1 MSEVNPFALFLS
13 AEKEHLMIHSYEQFI
28 EEAQSYLR
36 LCEQFLAQYGL
47 EDEVVVDH
55 ICYKC
60 KSSAEYGRMRTL
72 LETNPPSLYFY
83 QVYLAKR
90 RVAYLKL
97 HNGLPIK
104 GGTVNF
110 IELADKKPAGEDVL
124 GFHHAELYPVR
135 KTYKWLLKKLQDQ
148 GVDLVLKERPHH
160 TTHDI
165 ISGKFII
172 RLTDKPLIHKIIK
185 DEMSH

>member
-1 MSEVNPFALFLS
+1 
-13 AEKEHLMIHSYEQFI
+13 MIRSYEQFI
-28 EEAQSYLR
+28 EEVQPYLR
-36 LCEQFLAQYGL
+36 LCEQFLIQYGL

-60 KSSAEYGRMRTL
+60 KSSAEYGRMRAL

-83 QVYLAKR
+83 QVYLASR

-97 HNGLPIK
+97 EGGLLYKAWPGRI
-104 GGTVNF
+104 NF
-110 IELADKKPAGEDVL
+110 IELADKKPAKEDVL

-135 KTYKWLLKKLQDQ
+135 KTYKWLLKKLQGQ

-165 ISGKFII
+165 LSGK
-172 RLTDKPLIHKIIK
+172 
-185 DEMSH
+185 

>member
-1 MSEVNPFALFLS
+1 
-13 AEKEHLMIHSYEQFI
+13 MIRSYEEFV
-28 EEAQSYLR
+28 ENSLPYLQ
-36 LCEQFLAQYGL
+36 LCEQFIAEHGL
-47 EDEVVVDH
+47 ERKVVIDH

-60 KSSAEYGRMRTL
+60 RSSAEYGQMRAM
-72 LETNPPSLYFY
+72 LESNPPSLYFY

-97 HNGLPIK
+97 QNGLPIK

-110 IELADKKPAGEDVL
+110 IELADKKPTKEDVL
-124 GFHHAELYPVR
+124 GFHHAELYPIQG
-135 KTYKWLLKKLQDQ
+135 TYKGLLKTLKTQ

-165 ISGKFII
+165 ISGEFIV

-185 DEMSH
+185 EEMSH